1 MNEKEN
7 LKPNSEFHE
16 KLFDLF
22 EQFNHYVFAHPDVL
36 NNLPGKAALV
46 LLDAEDEE
54 FNRANIKI
62 AQTAPMPEKDVPLV
76 YILMKKQVRMVEQIE
91 WIPVV
96 VPPPLAA

>member
-22 EQFNHYVFAHPDVL
+22 EQFNHYVFAHPDIL
-36 NNLPGKAALV
+36 SNLPGKAALV

-54 FNRANIKI
+54 FNHRNIELAKSNRY
-62 AQTAPMPEKDVPLV
+62 PEEVPLV
-76 YILMKKQVRMVEQIE
+76 YVRMTKQVKIVQQVEWTPTIM
-91 WIPVV
+91 PAS
-96 VPPPLAA
+96 LAA